1 MKRER
6 VLGAERRA
14 REERRARAVE
24 RRRLQ
29 AARRVAHKMGGK
41 FVGER
46 PALGLRRGAK
56 HGRGEFVGDGHGK
69 FVGERGAKHLR
80 APAHPAPSAVG
91 DEKRTKHGRE
101 EDTGET
107 AAREARE
114 KQREHESKQHLSKAA
129 GPGDTAHEQSN
140 PGGRVAAA
148 LRLKMRKMA
157 AALRNERLV
166 AARAQAALR
175 SVEAGEAKRTA
186 AKEIAK
192 VEAAGQKHEAA
203 ARQQAAQVKNI

>member
-56 HGRGEFVGDGHGK
+56 HGEFVGDGK

-101 EDTGET
+101 EVTGET

-129 GPGDTAHEQSN
+129 GPGATAHEQSN

-157 AALRNERLV
+157 AALRHERLV